1 MQDLNIEDPHT
12 GQRTKSE
19 AVREKCKLH
28 QRQIKKQLA
37 ILRNWR
43 EKKRQKNRSDNL
55 CFWKGEDSQKRLT
68 VCARVNE
75 KGQRTFQ
82 NKETLLIFYF
92 NSHFFSFSYVHLLC
106 YFYLILFLFRSIL
119 WFKWTIE
126 HPNVM
131 HLLRRF

>member
-1 MQDLNIEDPHT
+1 MQDLNIEEPHT

-19 AVREKCKLH
+19 TVRGRCKLQ

-37 ILRNWR
+37 ILRTSKKKKT
-43 EKKRQKNRSDNL
+43 EKPSDNL
-55 CFWKGEDSQKRLT
+55 CFCKGEDSHKRLT

-92 NSHFFSFSYVHLLC
+92 NSQFFFFVCSFAVLFLSHSLSFSFNSLV
-106 YFYLILFLFRSIL
+106 
-119 WFKWTIE
+119 
-126 HPNVM
+126 
-131 HLLRRF
+131 